1 MCDHCLK
8 HGTAGKWYLNAKNY
22 SKELAEELN
31 LKEFF
36 LEQYKNFEAM
46 QVRKIAGLDGVGLG
60 YKMKMPI
67 IGRITKYY
75 AEKMLHTAPKP
86 GRANP
91 FRAEGHIG
99 QVVPLHDAISILEH
113 CVDENSII
121 LKYCMCRWMHKAEKE
136 ACCINFGIMSEVIDK
151 LPRFK
156 PEKDKFHISKD
167 EAIAK
172 FKSFHK
178 KGYIGTIWYG
188 QTPYISNLCACA
200 TPACAGIRPR
210 MEFDIKTVFKAEYVA
225 QIDPN
230 KCQGCKACISAC
242 KFDAINFNENDRI
255 SEINLQKCYGCGVC
269 VQKCRFDALNLHDR
283 KAVPEI
289 ALEY

>member
-8 HGTAGKWYLNAKNY
+8 HGTAGKWYLNAENY

-60 YKMKMPI
+60 YKIKMPI
-67 IGRITKYY
+67 IGRITKHF
-75 AEKMLHTAPKP
+75 AEKMLHSQKPKH
-86 GRANP
+86 NP

-99 QVVPLHDAISILEH
+99 QVIPLHDATSILEH
-113 CVDENSII
+113 CVDEDSII
-121 LKYCMCRWMHKAEKE
+121 LKYCMCRFMHQNVKE

-172 FKSFHK
+172 FKSFHE

-188 QTPYISNLCACA
+188 MYPYISNLCACA

-210 MEFDIKTVFKAEYVA
+210 VEFDIKTVFKAEYVA
-225 QIDPN
+225 QIDPDN
-230 KCQGCKACISAC
+230 CQGCKSCINAC
-242 KFDAINFNENDRI
+242 KFDAIHFNEKEKV
-255 SEINLQKCYGCGVC
+255 SEVDLQKCYGCGVC
-269 VQKCRFDALNLHDR
+269 IQRCKFDALILRDR
-283 KAVPEI
+283 KAIPEI